1 MAVLSQLEEAMR
13 QVTPAILIDIA
24 PSEFDEAAEC
34 LRQGLAR
41 SGAYER
47 GRWQSQ
53 DVATRPEMRTRELWN
68 VHIEYDMP
76 ATHQALVEHVK
87 PNLPWAEDHFKERV
101 SGEPLN
107 PPPSNEWWPFAQ
119 RGNATHKSDGTKFSH
134 TYPERFWSKY
144 TGWKV
149 LRPGYLPR
157 GEYEIDSEGV
167 WDCSGPHEVKVELPA
182 EAYELKKRQGVRFD
196 YGDLSDVV
204 NLLGNDPFT
213 RQAYLPVWFPED
225 TGAVHGERVPC
236 TLGYHF
242 VRNGHRLDCNY
253 FMRSCDYFRHF
264 RDDVYLAIRLTEWI
278 QTQLRD
284 GDTYPWLGK
293 LNMFI
298 SNLHCFTGDDARLQ

>member
-1 MAVLSQLEEAMR
+1 MR
-13 QVTPAILIDIA
+13 QVHPALIIGIA
-24 PSEFDEAAEC
+24 ASEFEAAAKM

-41 SGAYER
+41 SGSYER

-53 DVATRPEMRTRELWN
+53 DVSTRPEMRTRELWN
-68 VHIEYDMP
+68 VHIEYVMP
-76 ATHQALVEHVK
+76 KTHKSLVEHVK
-87 PNLPWAEDHFKERV
+87 PSLPWAEDHFQERV

-119 RGNATHKSDGTKFSH
+119 RGNAAHKGDGVKFSH
-134 TYPERFWSKY
+134 TYPERFWPKY
-144 TGWKV
+144 TGEE
-149 LRPGYLPR
+149 LFRPGYLLS
-157 GEYEIDSEGV
+157 GEYEFADGKLWNVEFNGAPFEVEIPSEAI
-167 WDCSGPHEVKVELPA
+167 VKEIR
-182 EAYELKKRQGVRFD
+182 KGVRFD

-204 NLLGNDPFT
+204 DLLKRDPFT

-253 FMRSCDYFRHF
+253 FMRSCDFFRHF
-264 RDDVYLAIRLTEWI
+264 RDDVYMAVRLTEWI
-278 QTQLRD
+278 QEQLRTD
-284 GDTYPWLGK
+284 EFGYPLLGH

-298 SNLHCFTGDDARLQ
+298 SNLHCFDGDKHLLEAP